1 MPALPNVPNV
11 VRVAMKQLLNEDLDV
26 LNRIY
31 ISFGSGSIS
40 AADAL
45 ALANT
50 VVTAWTTHIAPIQS
64 TDISLSEVT
73 VEDLTSASGAT
84 ASLSASVPGTIAG
97 AVLSAG
103 AAMVIRKHLL
113 RRYRGGHPRLYF
125 GGMVSGGLHDAQ
137 TWDGTFATT
146 FLGGFEA
153 FMTAVLSGAPAGHGS
168 WADVNVSYYS
178 GFHNF
183 TFPSGRTRPIPTLRV
198 APLVD
203 LVAGYSYNP
212 KVGSQ
217 RRRNL
222 QSL

>member
-11 VRVAMKQLLNEDLDV
+11 VRILLKQTLNEDLDV
-26 LNRIY
+26 LNRVY
-31 ISFGSGSIS
+31 LSFGSGTFS

-45 ALANT
+45 ALAST
-50 VVTAWTTHIAPIQS
+50 VFTAWGAHMAAVES
-64 TDISLSEVT
+64 TDLSLVEVLI
-73 VEDLTSASGAT
+73 EDLTSPSGAT
-84 ASLSASVPGTIAG
+84 GAATGSTPGTIVG
-97 AVLSAG
+97 SVLSAG
-103 AAMVIRKHLL
+103 AAFVIRKHVQ

-125 GGMVSGGLHDAQ
+125 GGMVSAGLHDAQ

-153 FMTAVLSGAPAGHGS
+153 FMTAIISGAPAGHGS
-168 WADVNVSYYS
+168 WADVNVSYYE

-183 TFPSGRTRPIPTLRV
+183 TFPSGRTRPIPTLRGT
-198 APLVD
+198 PLVD
-203 LVAGYSYNP
+203 LVTGYNYNP